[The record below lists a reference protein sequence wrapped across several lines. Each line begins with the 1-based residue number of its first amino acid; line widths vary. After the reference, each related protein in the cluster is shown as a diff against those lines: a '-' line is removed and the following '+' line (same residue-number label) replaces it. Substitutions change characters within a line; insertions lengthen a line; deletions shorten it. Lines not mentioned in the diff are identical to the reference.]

1 MNDFTDLSG
10 QTQLVF
16 KDTTIRAT
24 YDEKGTP
31 VFCAKDVATVLGYA
45 DAVNAIKQHC
55 RGVAFHHPI
64 VDSLGR
70 TQKARFIGEGDMY
83 RLIAHS
89 KLPSAVEFEKW
100 VFEEVLPSLRKHG
113 GYLTPEKLE
122 EALLNPDTLIQL
134 ATQLKE
140 ERQRR
145 MALES
150 ENTVLAPKASAW
162 DVFLNSDGDMSVA
175 DAAHALT
182 KRIQEENGT
191 ENIGRNQ
198 LFEKMR
204 EYHWATHCHGYWEP
218 MQYALNQG
226 YLVARENMPMWKPNG
241 KSFLPHPT
249 IRVTARGLDRLWLK
263 LNKHDLPEVA

>member
-16 KDTTIRAT
+16 KDTTIRAM

-45 DAVNAIKQHC
+45 DTVNAITQHC

-100 VFEEVLPSLRKHG
+100 IFEEV
-113 GYLTPEKLE
+113 
-122 EALLNPDTLIQL
+122 LLNPDTIISL
-134 ATQLKE
+134 ANQLKDE
-140 ERQRR
+140 QAKVKE
-145 MALES
+145 LI
-150 ENTVLAPKASAW
+150 PKAGAW
-162 DVFLNSDGDMSVA
+162 ETFCGSSGDMSVA
-175 DAAHALT
+175 DTA
-182 KRIQEENGT
+182 K
-191 ENIGRNQ
+191 
-198 LFEKMR
+198 
-204 EYHWATHCHGYWEP
+204 
-218 MQYALNQG
+218 ALNSRRG
-226 YLVARENMPMWKPNG
+226 VLRTHHWWAGWCRVGRRSRG
-241 KSFLPHPT
+241 FLG
-249 IRVTARGLDRLWLK
+249 RGVGLEHQYGAW
-263 LNKHDLPEVA
+263 V